1 MKREAG
7 SSQGS
12 WPPPTVVE
20 ARAGLFPQN
29 PGSVA
34 LPVPCSL
41 LPQDWES
48 LRFCVTSPGL
58 FVTAVLGTEPPSTV
72 WSPWRSS
79 HLPSLP
85 AQPKRARPSCPQ
97 PPSRSQWL
105 PHFPRRLSHRS
116 FHFLAVPGLLCSRYP
131 VPQPFR
137 DCLQGFPDPSQR
149 RSRKLGARPHIAV
162 APSPPS
168 PAHRGFEVR
177 LTTGG
182 GALPEAAPRA
192 ATSPPRPAAATSP
205 PLPLAIHP
213 GRAPR
218 GPSCPG

>member
-48 LRFCVTSPGL
+48 LRFCVISPGL

-116 FHFLAVPGLLCSRYP
+116 FHFLAVPGLLCSTGTR
-131 VPQPFR
+131 
-137 DCLQGFPDPSQR
+137 CLNPSGTGCKGSQTLPKDAAE
-149 RSRKLGARPHIAV
+149 SWGLGLT
-162 APSPPS
+162 SQWPP
-168 PAHRGFEVR
+168 
-177 LTTGG
+177 
-182 GALPEAAPRA
+182 
-192 ATSPPRPAAATSP
+192 P
-205 PLPLAIHP
+205 PLHGLT
-213 GRAPR
+213 GV
-218 GPSCPG
+218 SQ